1 MIELIKTWGNIERPW
16 GYEVRADY
24 RDDAGK
30 IINEVL
36 TFDKEPEKKIL
47 DTAVEDRRKK
57 IEAWCAAE
65 DAKSEDYLT
74 EQEKQAWAMVE
85 AKVVAVLSDVK
96 SVSEIS
102 SKLES
107 IKTATTPTKADTEEP
122 IEEKP

>member
-36 TFDKEPEKKIL
+36 TFDKEPEQKAL
-47 DTAVEDRRKK
+47 DSAVEDRRKK
-57 IEAWCAAE
+57 IEAWHAAE
-65 DAKSEDYLT
+65 AAKSEDYLT

-85 AKVVAVLSDVK
+85 SKVVAALSDVK
-96 SVSEIS
+96 SISEIGT
-102 SKLES
+102 KLDS
-107 IKTATTPTKADTEEP
+107 LSTAKATTADG
-122 IEEKP
+122 K